1 VLHQQSLGVASA
13 AELATLVDL
22 HRIALTYVTN
32 KKGGDQILAAE
43 AEETRKRHLN
53 AGIELEGLDTRLIT
67 GSVEQGEIQGV
78 VDTAQ
83 RREAPGSP
91 FLPLREQMRSVI
103 ATSAISHGVDVDEFN
118 SMFFAGMPS
127 DIAEYIQ
134 ASSRVGRTH
143 TGFIVLVPTPQRRRD
158 RHIVHV
164 FDIFH
169 RFLER
174 MVQPAAID
182 RWAERAVERVFP
194 SLFQAYLLGVVPS
207 CELIRLPES
216 EKSKTPD
223 FSFIPN
229 VRKTFGA
236 RGDAFIDEI
245 DQFIELAVGLR
256 GSFAPEGEAHYR
268 ARIDHKT
275 RDLIVNT
282 WSSPVWGGGTMD
294 GYFRGQTDL
303 MLKPMTSLRDVDQ
316 GGIIQASPRVAANR
330 PQTPA
335 DVQQVMDFVRHGVAD
350 NDGADD
356 AQTGD

>member
-1 VLHQQSLGVASA
+1 HVSPGALEALHRQALSSASA
-13 AELATLVDL
+13 SSLITLIDL

-32 KKGGDQILAAE
+32 KKGGDQIMAAE

-53 AGIELEGLDTRLIT
+53 EGNDLGGLDTRLIT

-83 RREAPGSP
+83 SRVAPGQP
-91 FLPLREQMRSVI
+91 IPPLREQLRSVI

-143 TGFIVLVPTPQRRRD
+143 IGFVVLVPTPQRRRD

-194 SLFQAYLLGVVPS
+194 SLLQAYLLGVVPS
-207 CELIRLPES
+207 CELIRLPEAD
-216 EKSKTPD
+216 KSKMPD
-223 FSFIPN
+223 FSVIPN
-229 VRKTFGA
+229 VRK
-236 RGDAFIDEI
+236 
-245 DQFIELAVGLR
+245 
-256 GSFAPEGEAHYR
+256 
-268 ARIDHKT
+268 
-275 RDLIVNT
+275 
-282 WSSPVWGGGTMD
+282 
-294 GYFRGQTDL
+294 
-303 MLKPMTSLRDVDQ
+303 
-316 GGIIQASPRVAANR
+316 
-330 PQTPA
+330 
-335 DVQQVMDFVRHGVAD
+335 
-350 NDGADD
+350 
-356 AQTGD
+356 